1 MKVEHAAGVNLG
13 KNLGNHKQPCTSQP
27 YYGIQAL
34 PSKDITVFFFL
45 KEKTSGVKQSQST
58 TY

>member
-34 PSKDITVFFFL
+34 PSKDISLFFL
-45 KEKTSGVKQSQST
+45 KEKNSGVKQSQST